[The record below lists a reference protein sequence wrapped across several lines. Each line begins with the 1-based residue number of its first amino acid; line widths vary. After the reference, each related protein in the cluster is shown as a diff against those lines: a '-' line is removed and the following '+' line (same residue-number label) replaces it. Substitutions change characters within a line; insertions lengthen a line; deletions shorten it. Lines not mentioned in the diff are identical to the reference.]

1 MRTGFSMSAS
11 SRRSYSGPAFLSYG
25 FRPFFFLGALYSGLS
40 VLLWMP
46 QFYGELEL
54 STRFT
59 PVDWH
64 IHELYFG
71 FLTAIVTGFLFTAV
85 PNWTGRMPVSG
96 SPLLL
101 LVVLWLAGRLAVTF
115 SVVTGWLPAMLID
128 AGFMLAVA
136 LMIAAEI
143 IAGKNWRNLK
153 ILLPVLLL
161 VAANVVFHLE
171 AEFNGGADISR
182 RLAAMAAIALIMIV
196 GGRVIP
202 SFTRNWLARER
213 PGRLPIPFSRF
224 DAVAIAVTL
233 VAMAGWTVSPDHL
246 VTGGGLG
253 VAAVLQFI
261 RLARWAGYR
270 TWADPLVVVMH
281 VSYLFIPVG
290 LGLIA
295 LSVLRPDLLTQVAGI
310 HALSVGAIGGMTLS
324 IMVRASLGHTG
335 RKLEAS
341 AVVCVLF
348 ASVFVAAVL
357 RIAAGLN
364 FSSYD
369 VLLHVAAFA
378 WLLAFGGFGI
388 VFLRP
393 FFTRH

>member
-161 VAANVVFHLE
+161 VAANVLLPVRCRCNFCNAACYGRLDGKPRPPCYGRG
-171 AEFNGGADISR
+171 AWRGGGA
-182 RLAAMAAIALIMIV
+182 AIH
-196 GGRVIP
+196 
-202 SFTRNWLARER
+202 
-213 PGRLPIPFSRF
+213 
-224 DAVAIAVTL
+224 
-233 VAMAGWTVSPDHL
+233 SP
-246 VTGGGLG
+246 
-253 VAAVLQFI
+253 
-261 RLARWAGYR
+261 R
-270 TWADPLVVVMH
+270 
-281 VSYLFIPVG
+281 PVG
-290 LGLIA
+290 RGSHLG
-295 LSVLRPDLLTQVAGI
+295 
-310 HALSVGAIGGMTLS
+310 
-324 IMVRASLGHTG
+324 
-335 RKLEAS
+335 
-341 AVVCVLF
+341 
-348 ASVFVAAVL
+348 
-357 RIAAGLN
+357 
-364 FSSYD
+364 
-369 VLLHVAAFA
+369 
-378 WLLAFGGFGI
+378 
-388 VFLRP
+388 
-393 FFTRH
+393 

>member
-1 MRTGFSMSAS
+1 
-11 SRRSYSGPAFLSYG
+11 
-25 FRPFFFLGALYSGLS
+25 
-40 VLLWMP
+40 
-46 QFYGELEL
+46 
-54 STRFT
+54 
-59 PVDWH
+59 
-64 IHELYFG
+64 
-71 FLTAIVTGFLFTAV
+71 
-85 PNWTGRMPVSG
+85 
-96 SPLLL
+96 
-101 LVVLWLAGRLAVTF
+101 
-115 SVVTGWLPAMLID
+115 
-128 AGFMLAVA
+128 
-136 LMIAAEI
+136 
-143 IAGKNWRNLK
+143 
-153 ILLPVLLL
+153 
-161 VAANVVFHLE
+161 
-171 AEFNGGADISR
+171 
-182 RLAAMAAIALIMIV
+182 MAAIALIMIV

-224 DAVAIAVTL
+224 DAVAIALTL
-233 VAMAGWTVSPDHL
+233 VAMVGWTVSPDHL